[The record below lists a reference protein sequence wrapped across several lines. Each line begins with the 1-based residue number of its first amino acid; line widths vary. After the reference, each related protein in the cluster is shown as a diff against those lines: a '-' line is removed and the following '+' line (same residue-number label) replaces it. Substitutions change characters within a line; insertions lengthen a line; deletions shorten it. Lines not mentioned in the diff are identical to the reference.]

1 MPFEPDALRA
11 QLQAPIQGGRHGRR
25 ADGALPGQLSLFD
38 ADGAPVAAAPIL
50 PSPPPMQQVSHVM
63 ADVARDAAP
72 SLAISSHRCSPGPRD
87 ELLEAWM
94 EYTDGDAKEEPEEV
108 VIEESVDEIK
118 KETNYV
124 PENDFPIPPFLK
136 NGGNMNLDL

>member
-1 MPFEPDALRA
+1 MLELNDA
-11 QLQAPIQGGRHGRR
+11 
-25 ADGALPGQLSLFD
+25 ADLVAREVDDEAIIIFGASVRED
-38 ADGAPVAAAPIL
+38 
-50 PSPPPMQQVSHVM
+50 M
-63 ADVARDAAP
+63 ADQVKVTIIATGFDDD
-72 SLAISSHRCSPGPRD
+72 LDKIKVPGKG
-87 ELLEAWM
+87 L
-94 EYTDGDAKEEPEEV
+94 DGDAKPEAEEV